1 MAASRRGADL
11 EEGTGT
17 AASGSETAMRLRVLL
32 SGLTFFA
39 GALLLGWGPLA
50 ANAHPVDPWK
60 PCTIR
65 GTAGDDFML
74 GTAGP
79 DVMCGLGGNDTM
91 AASDGADILRG
102 GTGNDRLE
110 GGSGKDVMLGG
121 KGRDWF
127 AAYDGTHDH
136 LNGGPGTDYGRGDRL
151 VDLFKSIETGP

>member
-32 SGLTFFA
+32 SGLSFFA

>member
-1 MAASRRGADL
+1 
-11 EEGTGT
+11 
-17 AASGSETAMRLRVLL
+17 MRLRVLL
-32 SGLTFFA
+32 SGLSFFA
-39 GALLLGWGPLA
+39 AALLLGWGPLV

-65 GTAGDDFML
+65 GTQGDDFML
-74 GTAGP
+74 GTQGP

-91 AASDGADILRG
+91 AGSDGADILRG
-102 GTGNDRLE
+102 GLGNDRLE
-110 GGSGKDVMLGG
+110 GGSGRDVMLGG
-121 KGRDWF
+121 NGRDSF